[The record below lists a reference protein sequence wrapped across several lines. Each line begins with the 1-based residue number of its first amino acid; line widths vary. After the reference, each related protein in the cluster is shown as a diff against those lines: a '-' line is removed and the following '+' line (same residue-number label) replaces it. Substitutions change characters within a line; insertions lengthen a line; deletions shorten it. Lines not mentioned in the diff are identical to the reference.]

1 MNRLRWWL
9 ADRLRPSV
17 WPSTEAQHGELLSEI
32 SALHVENVR
41 LQAAID
47 EAHGVMNASSYV
59 GGPSE
64 REAWQTAMRALGS
77 VVTQH
82 TGTTASAPQH
92 APGDSRN
99 RRSSETTRKGPR

>member
-9 ADRLRPSV
+9 ADRLRPGV
-17 WPSTEAQHGELLSEI
+17 WPSTAAQHGVLLDEI
-32 SALHVENVR
+32 RDALAENAR

-47 EAHGVMNASSYV
+47 EAHNAMNASAYV

-82 TGTTASAPQH
+82 IGTTALNQPEASSAPGEHGEEQ
-92 APGDSRN
+92 R
-99 RRSSETTRKGPR
+99 